1 MDHPQTPLPPAT
13 GWHTLALLWAGVCS
27 AGGLVLLAWAA
38 SNPGSSTTT
47 RVASGAA
54 GAALVVCSSIVWQL
68 VRASGRLR
76 NACLQADE
84 NARSAQS
91 QLRATL
97 DILPDGLAIFD
108 ADDHLVL
115 CNTRYTEVT
124 PGIDMESLV
133 GTPFDEVLR
142 RAAQSGQIVDA
153 LEDSAGWLANRMA
166 RHRAPGPPEVQQL
179 TGDRWVLINERLQPG
194 GGGLVMLRTDITETV
209 HTERALKQALSDAER
224 ADRSLREAINAMP
237 TGLEIYDEN
246 DRLVLCNELMTQL
259 RPYLPMPQ
267 WLGKTYEELLREG
280 LRHGVPK
287 EAQGQEELWL
297 AHQLAMRGH
306 RRSPEVHHYP
316 GGAWMH
322 IHETRTPSGM
332 TVCVRVDISDL
343 IAQRQALETAQ
354 ATAQQA
360 RQLLQDAI
368 ECLPDGF
375 VLFDA
380 EDKLLVCNT
389 QYRLMYPISAPM
401 MLPGN
406 FFEDILRYGAQRGQY
421 LDAVN
426 NEEGWLKKR
435 LHEHYSA
442 THAVLQRLPEG
453 RWVQADERRTPQGGI
468 AGIRTDVTHLV
479 RKEQELAAANAQLAL
494 LSTTDGLT
502 GIANRRRFDDRLAVE
517 WLRCGRQKV
526 PLTVV
531 LIDIDHFKLYN
542 DHFGHL
548 AGDECLRRLAQ
559 LLQNTIRRAD
569 EVAARFGGEEFVL
582 LLPDISLASAITVVQ
597 RCMDSLQAAAIAHPQ
612 SPTAP
617 ILTLSMGIASVVPS
631 HEASPDTV
639 VKAADSALY
648 RAKNAGRN
656 RFDVAPPIA

>member
-47 RVASGAA
+47 RVASGAT

-548 AGDECLRRLAQ
+548 AGDECLCRLAQ

>member
-569 EVAARFGGEEFVL
+569 EVAARFG
-582 LLPDISLASAITVVQ
+582 
-597 RCMDSLQAAAIAHPQ
+597 
-612 SPTAP
+612 
-617 ILTLSMGIASVVPS
+617 
-631 HEASPDTV
+631 
-639 VKAADSALY
+639 
-648 RAKNAGRN
+648 
-656 RFDVAPPIA
+656 

>member
-548 AGDECLRRLAQ
+548 AGDECLCRLAQ